1 MLNNNTYNMTHKK
14 FNANEVYLEGKNV
27 TISNECI
34 WSNLPYSRELY
45 FRTPSG
51 GDFSICV
58 EELTRE
64 EVLNYLSDYDI
75 NEETLLWWKNNDNL
89 PFDNIKA
96 LYEDIEEWVN
106 NFKKIAEGMPY

>member
-1 MLNNNTYNMTHKK
+1 MKTKE
-14 FNANEVYLEGKNV
+14 FNANEAYLEENNV
-27 TISNECI
+27 TISQESI
-34 WSNLPYSRELY
+34 FENLPYSRELY
-45 FRTPSG
+45 FKTPSG

-89 PFDNIKA
+89 LFDNIKA

-106 NFKKIAEGMPY
+106 NFKNIAEGMPY

>member
-14 FNANEVYLEGKNV
+14 FNANKAYLEGKNV

-75 NEETLLWWKNNDNL
+75 NEGVLLWWDCNNHPFSNL
-89 PFDNIKA
+89 KE
-96 LYEDIEEWVN
+96 LYEDIEQWVN